1 MENLY
6 CRSVPTALHLDDVV
20 VWFMIKWDDRMPQ
33 AKLRGSPARRT
44 EKQQLVLV
52 YAVSRAR
59 ALKANAS

>member
-1 MENLY
+1 MENFY